1 MTNDNSDKS
10 DKIPIRERTRKQI
23 YIPWLPTKVTIVTI
37 TPIREKR
44 NLYSPSFLKTPNTY
58 LSGKGQMSV
67 SVVTAQL
74 STVTTIKP
82 FIIWEEWTALLSES
96 ICKGSYLSHIRLV
109 LPYLIEIPSMPL
121 QSKIGACS
129 VSLSGL
135 PISNRETTAQ
145 RNFAFTWYNQFPDFK
160 SGYYRQ
166 GLSSNFRVG
175 ANQIPLCSFQK
186 RKAAYIPPENRGY
199 VCTGSN
205 LLPENSGYCR
215 HWCRCSA
222 RLHFKSNLKRT
233 KFVV

>member
-1 MTNDNSDKS
+1 M
-10 DKIPIRERTRKQI
+10 
-23 YIPWLPTKVTIVTI
+23 TIVTI

-121 QSKIGACS
+121 QSKIGGLRRVAVGILKS
-129 VSLSGL
+129 GKAALVSS
-135 PISNRETTAQ
+135 PISNRDITARGYPVISGWGQ
-145 RNFAFTWYNQFPDFK
+145 IRSPFAHSKRGKPHLFPPGK
-160 SGYYRQ
+160 SGLCPSRLKSAP
-166 GLSSNFRVG
+166 GKFRVLAG
-175 ANQIPLCSFQK
+175 RLCVLVTDISGERLIRKWEGSRQLSRYFSHPRQI
-186 RKAAYIPPENRGY
+186 
-199 VCTGSN
+199 
-205 LLPENSGYCR
+205 
-215 HWCRCSA
+215 
-222 RLHFKSNLKRT
+222 
-233 KFVV
+233 